1 MQYVEKLILYFT
13 IYSFVGWF
21 CEVIYCSIKLKKIV
35 NRGFLAGPVC
45 PVYGFGALFV
55 IWLLQPVSSSIP
67 VVFLCAIVIT
77 STVEYITGW
86 LLETFFRTRWWDYS
100 NKRFNLEGRVC
111 LENSIYFAILSLLL
125 VNAIH
130 PLTEYLI
137 WCIPELYITIIS
149 MTIMLVFVVDS
160 ILTLNTLVNL
170 NERLKKL
177 YEFTEELRKNTE
189 IQEWFNERE
198 FLKSFEKL
206 KVLIEE
212 GKSNINQKIE
222 ISKDSFNS
230 KFELNHK
237 LREKFEVLTAR
248 RGSGQRLIKAFPG
261 MRSKKYNTQLG
272 HLKEAL
278 RELKQKVVK

>member
-1 MQYVEKLILYFT
+1 MQYVEKLVIYFT
-13 IYSFVGWF
+13 IYSFIGWF
-21 CEVIYCSIKLKKIV
+21 CEVIYCSFKLKKII

-77 STVEYITGW
+77 SIVEYITGW

-111 LENSIYFAILSLLL
+111 LENSVYFGILSVLL
-125 VNAIH
+125 VKAIH
-130 PLTEYLI
+130 PLAEYLV
-137 WCIPELYITIIS
+137 WCIPELYIKIIC
-149 MTIMLVFVVDS
+149 ILVLVVFAADS
-160 ILTLNTLVNL
+160 LLTLNTLINL

-177 YEFTEELRKNTE
+177 YEFTEELRKNAD
-189 IQEWFNERE
+189 IQEWFNESE
-198 FLKSFEKL
+198 FIKSFEKL

-212 GKSNINQKIE
+212 GKSSINLKIE
-222 ISKDSFNS
+222 SSKENLNS
-230 KFELNHK
+230 KFELNNK
-237 LREKFEVLTAR
+237 LKEKFEALTTK
-248 RGSGQRLIKAFPG
+248 RGSGQRLLKAFPG
-261 MRSKKYNTQLG
+261 MKSKRYNTQLG